1 LSLETA
7 TYISS
12 LNSANPPGGD
22 PVSQADDHI
31 RLLKATLQSTFPSI
45 TGAVTKTHTQ
55 INDLLEKA
63 GGTMTGALV
72 LSGDP
77 TIALHPAT
85 KQYVDNGFA
94 ADTITITAGT
104 GLSGGGD
111 LTANR
116 TISVS
121 SGGISAA
128 QLASDAV
135 TTIKI
140 LDSNVTT
147 AKIADLNVTT
157 GKLADSSV
165 TNAKMADNSVDSAE
179 IVAGAVDPSHLSQKI
194 TMETLQATSS
204 GNSKEYTSI
213 PSWVKRITIQ
223 FYTVSLSAAGIITV
237 QIGDSGGYETSG
249 YTGGTALIGFSS
261 ASPTVGFGVGIN
273 SYTLN
278 FSGRMTLEH
287 MGSNLWVS
295 DHSLS
300 APGVYVV
307 AGGGAKA
314 LSDTLDRLKIM
325 ATDTAGA
332 TGAMTF
338 DGGYVNIMYE

>member
-1 LSLETA
+1 MSLETA

-31 RLLKATLQSTFPSI
+31 RLLKSTLQATFPSV
-45 TGAVTKTHTQ
+45 TGAVTKTHSQ

-77 TIALHPAT
+77 TVALHAAT

-104 GLSGGGD
+104 GLTGGGT
-111 LTANR
+111 LEANR

-121 SGGISAA
+121 TGGISATE
-128 QLASDAV
+128 LASDAV
-135 TTIKI
+135 TTVKI

-157 GKLADSSV
+157 GKLADNAV

-179 IVAGAVDPSHLSQKI
+179 IVAGAVDPSHLAQKR
-194 TMETLQATSS
+194 TYDTAQATTS
-204 GNSKEYTSI
+204 GTTKDFTGI
-213 PSWVKRITIQ
+213 PSWAHRVVVM
-223 FYTVSLSAAGIITV
+223 FNNVSLSGTDDILV
-237 QIGDSGGYETSG
+237 QIGDSGGLETSS
-249 YTGGTALIGFSS
+249 YVSTGTN
-261 ASPTVGFGVGIN
+261 T
-273 SYTLN
+273 
-278 FSGRMTLEH
+278 FSGGSATNGFIVRLSNSTFLFNGTVTLDNID
-287 MGSNLWVS
+287 GNIWVATVCGGNT
-295 DHSLS
+295 S
-300 APGVYVV
+300 ATYYAVF
-307 AGGGAKA
+307 GGGVKT
-314 LSDTLDRLKIM
+314 LSDTLTQLRVL
-325 ATDTAGA
+325 A
-332 TGAMTF
+332 TGSNTF
-338 DGGYVNIMYE
+338 DTGSVNIFYE